1 MRTFLI
7 IILVISALGILL
19 MCCDMYLPIEEL
31 ISCMVLLMFGS
42 IAMDKL
48 KL

>member
-19 MCCDMYLPIEEL
+19 MCCDMYLPIEET
-31 ISCMVLLMFGS
+31 ISCMVLLMLGS
-42 IAMDKL
+42 ISMDEL